1 MMRAFLLLGVVGI
14 AIYGFLVV
22 TGNALSDG
30 TVKSEKAVQA
40 TSPQSGTRLSSWGS
54 YLYLPS
60 GSTSQEPQAVADQE
74 PVSSPSQET
83 RAPSTSG
90 DGRKV
95 AAALAE
101 NGGAK
106 EVASGVGSDRIAAD
120 SATEPSVTKGPL
132 RKSNRRNQ
140 AARQRAMVSAADPWN
155 DRWSRRVER
164 RRGFGL
170 FMFRPVP
177 RFVGR

>member
-1 MMRAFLLLGVVGI
+1 
-14 AIYGFLVV
+14 
-22 TGNALSDG
+22 
-30 TVKSEKAVQA
+30 
-40 TSPQSGTRLSSWGS
+40 SGTRLSSWGS
-54 YLYLPS
+54 YLPS
-60 GSTSQEPQAVADQE
+60 GPTSQEPQALANQE
-74 PVSSPSQET
+74 PVSSPSQEA
-83 RAPSTSG
+83 RAASTAG
-90 DGRKV
+90 DGPQV

-101 NGGAK
+101 NSAK
-106 EVASGVGSDRIAAD
+106 QVASGVAPDRIAAD
-120 SATEPSVTKGPL
+120 SATEPPVTKGPL